1 MVARTNAED
10 RGLNRQSSIRPWV
23 VMKIYLANK
32 DSNKHFPYTLY
43 KSMCQILCNQ
53 LGIILL
59 KNSKCA
65 QCYFQASLLHRI
77 REFPLLKIG
86 KANGLF
92 AIAVDME
99 AEKKAACPVKH
110 HTWPACCPFPWKCS
124 KPQVHYRD
132 KIDTGPNKKGSR
144 PEP

>member
-1 MVARTNAED
+1 MVARTIAED

-32 DSNKHFPYTLY
+32 QQALPIY
-43 KSMCQILCNQ
+43 KMMCQILCNQ
-53 LGIILL
+53 LGIILF

-99 AEKKAACPVKH
+99 AEKKGCP
-110 HTWPACCPFPWKCS
+110 A
-124 KPQVHYRD
+124 Q
-132 KIDTGPNKKGSR
+132 
-144 PEP
+144 